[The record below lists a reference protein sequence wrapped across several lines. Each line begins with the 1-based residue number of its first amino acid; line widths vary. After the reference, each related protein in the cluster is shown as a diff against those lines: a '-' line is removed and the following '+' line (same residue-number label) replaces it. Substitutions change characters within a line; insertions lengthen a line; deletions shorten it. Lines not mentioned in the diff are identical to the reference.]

1 LTDRSLWREPDFV
14 KLWSAQ
20 TISVFGTQ
28 VRLLAIPYTAVV
40 LLGASPLAVG
50 TLSAA
55 GSLPFLL
62 IGLPAGAWVDRLRR
76 RPVMLVSDV
85 ARFLILAVVPV
96 AYAVGALRLALLY
109 PIALLTGVFTVF
121 FDVAQQSYVPFVV
134 DRDRLAPANAKLEL
148 SRSVAQVSGPGLG
161 GLLVQALSAPV
172 AVLVD
177 ALSYA
182 GSAVFVLLVRRPEP
196 LPERSGATMVTEI
209 KEGVRFVLGHPL
221 LRPILASMAAA
232 NLAFGGLLAL
242 QVLYLTRTLGLS
254 ADAIGLVLA
263 IGYAGGVVGAFA
275 VGPLRAR
282 FGVGR
287 VLVGSVAVLAV
298 AMVPVP
304 LATHTTAVPL
314 MGGGLFGV
322 YLCVVTFNVAQ
333 ISLRQ
338 AATPERLQGRM
349 HSTMRMVVW
358 GVTPIGAFL
367 AGIVGQE
374 FGLRT
379 VMWLAV
385 ALNALAVV
393 PLAASSVRTA
403 ERRVVVAETPGTG
416 RELELERAQD
426 DS

>member
-1 LTDRSLWREPDFV
+1 LTDKSLWREPDFL
-14 KLWSAQ
+14 KLWGAQ
-20 TISVFGTQ
+20 TVSVFGTQ
-28 VRLLAIPYTAVV
+28 VRLLAVPYAAVV

-50 TLSAA
+50 TLAA
-55 GSLPFLL
+55 SGSLPFLL

-76 RPVMLVSDV
+76 RPVMVVADV
-85 ARFLILAVVPV
+85 ARFLILMVVPV
-96 AYAVGALRLALLY
+96 AYAAGALRLALLY
-109 PIALLTGVFTVF
+109 PVALLTGVFTVF

-134 DRDRLAPANAKLEL
+134 ERDRLASANAKLEL

-172 AVLVD
+172 AVLAD

-182 GSAVFVLLVRRPEP
+182 GSAVFLLLIRRPEP
-196 LPERSGATMVTEI
+196 APERRGSSMAAEI

-221 LRPILASMAAA
+221 LRPILMSMAAA

-254 ADAIGLVLA
+254 ADTIGLVLA

-287 VLVGSVAVLAV
+287 VLVGSVAILA
-298 AMVPVP
+298 AGTTMVP
-304 LATHTTAVPL
+304 LATHATAVPL
-314 MGGGLFGV
+314 MGGGLFV
-322 YLCVVTFNVAQ
+322 VNVCVVTFNVAQ
-333 ISLRQ
+333 ITLRQ
-338 AATPERLQGRM
+338 AATPVHLQGRM
-349 HSTMRMVVW
+349 HSTMRVVVW

-367 AGIVGQE
+367 AGVVGQE

-385 ALNALAVV
+385 VLNALAVV
-393 PLAASSVRTA
+393 PLIASSVRTA
-403 ERRVVVAETPGTG
+403 ERPVVVAE
-416 RELELERAQD
+416 A
-426 DS
+426 S